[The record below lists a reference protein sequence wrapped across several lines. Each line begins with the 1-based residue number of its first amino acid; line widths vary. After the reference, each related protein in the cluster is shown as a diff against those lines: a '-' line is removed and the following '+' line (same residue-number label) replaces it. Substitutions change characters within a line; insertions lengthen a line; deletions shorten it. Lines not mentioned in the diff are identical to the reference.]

1 MDISAS
7 HRLSQTSMEEH
18 CVVFSVNDIDLGH
31 KKCGICYNETKI
43 LYLIFIYRMKC
54 FYILF
59 YHCIVKRYSL
69 GITPE

>member
-7 HRLSQTSMEEH
+7 HGLSQTSMGEH
-18 CVVFSVNDIDLGH
+18 RVIFPVNDIDLGH

-43 LYLIFIYRMKC
+43 LYLIFIYRMNC

-59 YHCIVKRYSL
+59 HNCMKRYSL